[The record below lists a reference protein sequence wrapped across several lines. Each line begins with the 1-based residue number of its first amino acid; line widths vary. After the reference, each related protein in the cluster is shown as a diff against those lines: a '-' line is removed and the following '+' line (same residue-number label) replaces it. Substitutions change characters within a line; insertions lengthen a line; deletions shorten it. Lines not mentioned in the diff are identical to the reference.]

1 MNNIDNIK
9 YDKSYWEEY
18 SIDNTSNGVM
28 NKIIESFIDLLK
40 YMNPGTETPF
50 VESDK
55 LKTTEIEENIIVMV
69 RWKDGKF
76 YHARVENIDN
86 NSYYVTYIGYDD
98 PPYRIDK
105 SEIMFRVGNS
115 SEMLLHE
122 SKVYVER
129 AKLEVRKAELQLKE
143 EELRLKRIMFCGE

>member
-1 MNNIDNIK
+1 
-9 YDKSYWEEY
+9 
-18 SIDNTSNGVM
+18 
-28 NKIIESFIDLLK
+28 
-40 YMNPGTETPF
+40 
-50 VESDK
+50 
-55 LKTTEIEENIIVMV
+55 MV